1 MNVVYYINLWPGTIV
16 INILSH
22 YDDELHQQLI
32 LSVGFVIVIKFC
44 FTCGD
49 YIDSLFYYHSQLRDT
64 RVLLLPISLVD
75 KIVKYSQNTIKIA
88 LSLDIILCLAL
99 DLIQVQAIRG
109 LKNYNDR
116 QELFKTDSKTKEKC
130 DIKMVKYSA

>member
-1 MNVVYYINLWPGTIV
+1 M
-16 INILSH
+16 SH

-64 RVLLLPISLVD
+64 RALLLPISLVD

-109 LKNYNDR
+109 LKNYNNR
-116 QELFKTDSKTKEKC
+116 QELFKIDSKTKEKC